1 MDRNAS
7 SYFVPMNVMPGV
19 ALDYLRLTR
28 EVEIQSK
35 LKAFMLP
42 SYEQAK
48 LDETRLSLSY
58 IMLDKA
64 IPPLK
69 KSRPKRSVVTEPPW

>member
-1 MDRNAS
+1 
-7 SYFVPMNVMPGV
+7 
-19 ALDYLRLTR
+19 
-28 EVEIQSK
+28 

-58 IMLDKA
+58 LVLDKA
-64 IPPLK
+64 LPPLK
-69 KSRPKRSVVTEPPW
+69 KSRPKRSVQLLIAILGSFALTSLGVLGASSLQRARERFRRDQRVLGL